1 MRGSHEEGL
10 RSSGDSGD
18 WRWWL
23 VESWCLV
30 GILATGDSRR
40 VDHGIPLPNMNV
52 SMLFALSLASM
63 DEELII
69 VK

>member
-1 MRGSHEEGL
+1 M
-10 RSSGDSGD
+10 
-18 WRWWL
+18 
-23 VESWCLV
+23 V